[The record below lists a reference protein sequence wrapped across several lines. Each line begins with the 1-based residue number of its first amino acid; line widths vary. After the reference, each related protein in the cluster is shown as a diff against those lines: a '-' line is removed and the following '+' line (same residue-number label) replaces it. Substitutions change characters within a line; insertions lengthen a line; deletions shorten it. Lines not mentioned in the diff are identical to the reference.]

1 LKTFLNQ
8 EAPMTGIYAL
18 GPFRL
23 DAAAGILFRGAEPV
37 ALGQRAVALLQIL
50 VEDAGSPISKDRLIE
65 GVWPG
70 LAIEESNLPVQIA
83 ALRRVLAEETGGD
96 SWIETLPRR
105 GYRYVGPAAVKEED
119 KGAAGDEKPALAPP
133 DKPSVAV
140 LQFTNLSG
148 DPEQQYFADGMVED
162 IITGLSRIKW
172 LFVIARNSSF
182 VYQGRAV
189 SVGRVGRELGVRYV
203 LEGSVRK
210 SGGRVRIAGQLVEAE
225 TGVHLWAERY
235 DRPLDDIFALQDEI
249 TLSVV
254 GAIEPSLREAEIV
267 RVKRKRPENLDA
279 YDLVLRALPNVLPPM
294 PVEAAKAMPLLE
306 RALAIEA
313 DYATAHGLL
322 AACHNILFRLRGFNK
337 ENHEAAI
344 RHARAAVAY
353 GRDDATALALGG
365 FVISM
370 TEHDRAAAFEAL
382 EQALAISPSSS
393 FALFFGS
400 AALAY
405 AGEAERAIDWAERG
419 LRISPFDRM
428 SYLSYHSLALAHF
441 LRGRYDQAAHAAR
454 RAAQLVPNLS
464 IPHGLLAASLA
475 KLGRIEEARTAALR
489 LLALDPFFSAR
500 KVCAALGIPTALAEP
515 ITDAWITAGLPP

>member
-1 LKTFLNQ
+1 
-8 EAPMTGIYAL
+8 MTAIYAL

-23 DAAAGILFRGAEPV
+23 DVAAGILFRGAEPV
-37 ALGQRAVALLQIL
+37 ALGQRAVALLQVL
-50 VEDAGSPISKDRLIE
+50 VVGAGNPISKDRLIE
-65 GVWPG
+65 SAWPG
-70 LAIEESNLPVQIA
+70 LAIEESNLAVQIA
-83 ALRRVLAEETGGD
+83 ALRRIFAEEPGGD

-105 GYRYVGPAAVKEED
+105 GYRYIGPVTVREQENR
-119 KGAAGDEKPALAPP
+119 GAEGNAQPTLVLP

-210 SGGRVRIAGQLVEAE
+210 SGGRVRVASQLVEAE

-235 DRPLDDIFALQDEI
+235 DRPLDDVFALQDEI
-249 TLSVV
+249 ALNVV

-279 YDLVLRALPNVLPPM
+279 YDLVLRAFPHVLPAM
-294 PVEAAKAMPLLE
+294 PAETAKAMPLLE

-322 AACHNILFRLRGFNK
+322 ATCHNILFRLSGFKK
-337 ENHEAAI
+337 ENHDAAI

-393 FALFFGS
+393 FAFFFGS

-428 SYLSYHSLALAHF
+428 SYLSYHALALAHF
-441 LRGRYDQAAHAAR
+441 LRGRYDQAAYVAR
-454 RAAQLVPNLS
+454 RAAQLVPSLS

-489 LLALDPFFSAR
+489 LLALDPFFSAG